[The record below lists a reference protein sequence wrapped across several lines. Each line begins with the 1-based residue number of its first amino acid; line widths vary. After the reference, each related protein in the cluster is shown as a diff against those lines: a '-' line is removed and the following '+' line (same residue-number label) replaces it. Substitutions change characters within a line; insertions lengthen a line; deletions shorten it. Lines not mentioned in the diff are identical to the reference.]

1 MNQWEFMDKE
11 YIWHPFTQMKGL
23 KQNNQIEI

>member
-11 YIWHPFTQMKGL
+11 YIHEVINFKKNIQERAESM
-23 KQNNQIEI
+23 